1 MRCGRFLL
9 ELIMKSKFLI
19 IFLQLFP
26 LLLISQDLTRYF
38 EYLKCD
44 QADSVK
50 KAMPQL
56 IQNYPNNV
64 DVLFLSALVE
74 TDGDKALLIYRDVVS
89 QYPDSD
95 RADDALVKIIE
106 YLYTKGLYKKT
117 ISYSKQ
123 LITKYP
129 QSENIAQGVYMLL
142 SSFSVM
148 NKKDSVDYYYDYY
161 LKRYPDLDLK
171 FYNYQSAPAYVTV
184 EQVAT
189 KTPAAKQPVAP
200 PMTVSRGKF
209 TLQVGAFGNPQNA
222 FVLKNRLKTLGYD
235 PYVQKIKGN
244 NQDLLSVRV
253 GRFNSRNDAV
263 TAKKRLKTMHKI
275 DSIVVQRDS
284 WE

>member
-1 MRCGRFLL
+1 
-9 ELIMKSKFLI
+9 
-19 IFLQLFP
+19 
-26 LLLISQDLTRYF
+26 
-38 EYLKCD
+38 
-44 QADSVK
+44 
-50 KAMPQL
+50 
-56 IQNYPNNV
+56 
-64 DVLFLSALVE
+64 
-74 TDGDKALLIYRDVVS
+74 
-89 QYPDSD
+89 
-95 RADDALVKIIE
+95 VKIIE

>member
-1 MRCGRFLL
+1 
-9 ELIMKSKFLI
+9 MKSKFLI
-19 IFLQLFP
+19 ILLQLFP

-44 QADSVK
+44 RADSVK
-50 KAMPQL
+50 KVIPQL
-56 IQNYPNNV
+56 IQNYPNNA
-64 DVLFLSALVE
+64 DVLFLSALIE
-74 TDGDKALLIYRDVVS
+74 TDGDKALLIYKNVFS
-89 QYPDSD
+89 QYPNSD

-117 ISYSKQ
+117 ILYSKQ

-129 QSENIAQGVYMLL
+129 QSENIAQSVYLLL
-142 SSFSVM
+142 SSFNVM
-148 NKKDSVDYYYDYY
+148 NKKDSVDYYYDHY
-161 LKRYPDLDLK
+161 LRRYPDLDLK
-171 FYNYQSAPAYVTV
+171 FYNYQSAPAYVTG
-184 EQVAT
+184 EQFAT
-189 KTPAAKQPVAP
+189 KTPAAKQTVAP
-200 PMTVSRGKF
+200 PMTVSQGKF

-222 FVLKNRLKTLGYD
+222 LVLKNRLKTLGYD

-253 GRFNSRNDAV
+253 GRFNSRNDAA
-263 TAKKRLKTMHKI
+263 TAKKRLKAMHKI